1 MMHTLVML
9 SGGPDSVAAAWNAA
23 QAGPVLLVHMR
34 LSLHPGARRAEGR
47 AARATAAWISE
58 HTDHPVRYAELA
70 YAVPR
75 EVRLGIGDM
84 DHCAWPRAA
93 FLAACPE
100 IGALAR
106 CAVAED
112 VASGWLKRAA
122 HYREAVEIALDGI
135 RDPDWRWTDPL
146 GWPPPPKAGVLDVM
160 PPELREMAVSCRQSA
175 PSGAPCGECDKCL
188 GDRPGSAPA
197 GVFPAPP
204 PRPRD
209 WGWDRL
215 LLLDP
220 DRLWRRD
227 IRELKPRTLALLPHP
242 DRKALATACA
252 GAERI
257 AQRHGIEIA
266 VEPLWLP
273 GLRRAVPAPAWPA
286 AREAAAR
293 ILAGLWLRTN
303 ERHKSEENQR

>member
-23 QAGPVLLVHMR
+23 RAGPVLLVHMQ
-34 LSLHPGARRAEGR
+34 LSLHPGGRRAEGR
-47 AARATAAWISE
+47 AARAAAAWIAR
-58 HTDHPVRYAELA
+58 HADHPVRYAELA
-70 YAVPR
+70 HAVPR

-122 HYREAVEIALDGI
+122 HYREAVETALDGI
-135 RDPDWRWTDPL
+135 RDRDWRWVDPL
-146 GWPPPPKAGVLDVM
+146 GWPPPPKVDVAEAM
-160 PPELREMAVSCRQSA
+160 PEELRRMAVSCRM
-175 PSGAPCGECDKCL
+175 PEHSGAPCGACDKCL
-188 GDRPGSAPA
+188 GDRPGSAPV
-197 GVFPAPP
+197 GFIPAPP
-204 PRPRD
+204 LRPRE
-209 WGWDRL
+209 WGWDQL

-227 IRELKPRTLALLPHP
+227 IRALAPRTLALLPHP
-242 DRKALATACA
+242 DRKALAQARDGA
-252 GAERI
+252 GRI
-257 AQRHGIEIA
+257 GRRHGIEIA

-273 GLRRAVPAPAWPA
+273 GLRPAVPAPAWLVARKA
-286 AREAAAR
+286 ATR
-293 ILAGLWLRTN
+293 ILAGLWRRTN
-303 ERHKSEENQR
+303 ERLKSDQKQR